1 MGVFGGG
8 MVNIWLASKSPR
20 REQIL
25 RDMFPEIFCQ
35 GIEGVEE
42 KPPFGEVDY
51 QVLEI
56 CKQKAKAA
64 DEDPQIKEYDL
75 VVVCDTML
83 CDPDDHLLSIGK
95 PKDEVEAAMMLFRLS
110 GRRHQVW
117 SATGIKKAGNWKFY
131 CEYSIVE
138 ISPLPDEVLVELI
151 LSKSWQGKAGGY
163 DLAGPMG
170 NWAKIV
176 DGSESTVLGIASQA
190 LEELKNGK

>member
-170 NWAKIV
+170 EWAQII

-190 LEELKNGK
+190 LVELQNTM

>member
-1 MGVFGGG
+1 LGVFGGG

-138 ISPLPDEVLVELI
+138 ISLLPDEVLVELI

-170 NWAKIV
+170 EWAQII

-190 LEELKNGK
+190 LVELQNTM

>member
-64 DEDPQIKEYDL
+64 DEVPQIKEYDL

-170 NWAKIV
+170 EWAQII

-190 LEELKNGK
+190 LVELQNTM

>member
-1 MGVFGGG
+1 

-83 CDPDDHLLSIGK
+83 CDPDDQMLSIGK

-117 SATGIKKAGNWKFY
+117 SATGIKKAGIWKFF

-138 ISPLPDEVLVELI
+138 ISPLSDELLVELV
-151 LSKSWQGKAGGY
+151 LSKSWHGKAGGY

-170 NWAKIV
+170 KWAQII

-190 LEELKNGK
+190 LAEIITEK